1 MKFWRNALAITR
13 KDIVSELRSREV
25 IISVLVFAVLAVLIF
40 NFAFDTNQA
49 GAKTATPG
57 IIWVTF
63 AFAGTLSLNRAFIT
77 ERESGCMEA
86 LLMSPIS
93 RESIFVGKAIG
104 SLIFMLPIEF
114 IVLWV
119 FQLLFNVTVINGQ
132 VVVITLLTT
141 VGFASVG
148 TLFAAMAV
156 NTRAREL
163 VLPILFL
170 PVISP
175 LIVSAVKATALALT
189 GGTWG
194 DMLQWLEIIVG
205 FDIIFVTASY
215 LVFDFVVEE

>member
-1 MKFWRNALAITR
+1 MRFWRNAFAIAR
-13 KDIVSELRSREV
+13 KDIIAESRSREV

-40 NFAFDTNQA
+40 SFAFDTDN
-49 GAKTATPG
+49 TAVNPVAPG

-86 LLMSPIS
+86 LLMSPID
-93 RESIFVGKAIG
+93 RESIFVGKALG
-104 SLIFMLPIEF
+104 SLFFMLPVEF
-114 IVLWV
+114 VVLWAIQV
-119 FQLLFNVTVINGQ
+119 LFNLPVITWQ

-141 VGFASVG
+141 VGFAAVG

-175 LIVSAVKATALALT
+175 LVISAVNATALGLS
-189 GGTWG
+189 GGSWR

-215 LVFDFVVEE
+215 LVFNFVIEE

>member
-1 MKFWRNALAITR
+1 MKFWRKVFAVVR
-13 KDIVSELRSREV
+13 KDVISELRSREV
-25 IISVLVFAVLAVLIF
+25 IIAVLVFALLAVLIF
-40 NFAFDTNQA
+40 NFAFDTNQS
-49 GAKTATPG
+49 GAVAAVPG
-57 IIWVTF
+57 IMWVTF

-86 LLMSPIS
+86 LLMSPID
-93 RESIFVGKAIG
+93 RESIFVAKAID
-104 SLIFMLPIEF
+104 SLIFMLPVEIL
-114 IVLWV
+114 VLWIIQV
-119 FQLLFNVTVINGQ
+119 LFNVPAITWQII
-132 VVVITLLTT
+132 VITLLTT
-141 VGFASVG
+141 IGFSAVG

-175 LIVSAVKATALALT
+175 LIISAVKATTVALN
-189 GGTWG
+189 GGAWG
-194 DMLQWLEIIVG
+194 DMIQWLEIIGG